1 VYGFGLMALGIQ
13 FWAFHS
19 KTIGLGVTSHM
30 PCKPS
35 TQILA
40 TIYIWSEV
48 QAITYPKLADC
59 WLNWTLTMVYKK
71 LWF

>member
-1 VYGFGLMALGIQ
+1 MPIFLRIWSPAYHFVISFRVYGFGIMALGIQ

-19 KTIGLGVTSHM
+19 KTIRLGVTAHM

-40 TIYIWSEV
+40 TI
-48 QAITYPKLADC
+48 
-59 WLNWTLTMVYKK
+59 
-71 LWF
+71 

>member
-1 VYGFGLMALGIQ
+1 MMWSPAYHFVISFRVYGFGLMALGIS

-35 TQILA
+35 TEILD
-40 TIYIWSEV
+40 TI
-48 QAITYPKLADC
+48 
-59 WLNWTLTMVYKK
+59 
-71 LWF
+71 